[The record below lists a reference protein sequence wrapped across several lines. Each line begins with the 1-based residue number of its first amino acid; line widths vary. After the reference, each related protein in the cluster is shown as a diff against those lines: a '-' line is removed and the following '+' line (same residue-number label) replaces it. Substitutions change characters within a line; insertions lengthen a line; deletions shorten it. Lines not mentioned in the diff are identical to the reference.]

1 MKKILQISGKGKV
14 KKAKAI
20 QVMDLKEYGA
30 MEFDSKAALI
40 QELIPL
46 GLMHIEDLL
55 QREVIELAGKRYGRD
70 GLPGFDRWGNQQG
83 SVYIKD
89 QRIPITL
96 QRIRDTVKGKEVS
109 LSTYERFQQPSSL
122 DEGLLRRVLH
132 GLSCRNYRECSEAI
146 PGALS
151 LSAST
156 VSRRY
161 IRASMRKLKEL
172 VERRFD
178 GYDFVAIVLDGKSF
192 GDDGIIMAVGIT
204 IEGKKVLLGLIQA
217 GTENHRVCMD
227 FLFELIERG
236 LRYDRGL
243 LCVIDGA
250 KGLRKAIN
258 EVFGTHGIVQRCQW
272 HKRENVVSYLP
283 KSLQSKFRQRLQ
295 TAYSKGNYE
304 EAKRALNV
312 IRAELKLI
320 NESAVKSLDEGF
332 EETLTIQRLGLYK
345 HLGRSFTTTNMI
357 ESIMSMIGRKT
368 GKINYWRNSSQKQ
381 RWVATAL
388 LWAEQRLNKVNGYR
402 HLIKLREA
410 VQREIGITE
419 GKEVVAA

>member
-14 KKAKAI
+14 KKVKAI

-70 GLPGFDRWGNQQG
+70 GIPGFDRWGNQKG

-109 LSTYERFQQPSSL
+109 LSTYERFQQPFSL

-151 LSAST
+151 LSPST

-161 IRASMRKLKEL
+161 IRASMRKLREL
-172 VERRFD
+172 MDRRLD

-217 GTENHRVCMD
+217 GTENHRVCRN
-227 FLFELIERG
+227 FLLELIERG
-236 LRYDRGL
+236 LRYRSGL

-250 KGLRKAIN
+250 KGIRKAIN
-258 EVFGTHGIVQRCQW
+258 EVLGAHGIVQRCQW

-283 KSLQSKFRQRLQ
+283 KGLQSKFRQKLQ

-304 EAKRALNV
+304 EAKRALNA
-312 IRAELKLI
+312 IRVELKLI

-332 EETLTIQRLGLYK
+332 EETLTIHRLGLYK
-345 HLGRSFTTTNMI
+345 YLGRSFTTTNMI

-368 GKINYWRNSSQKQ
+368 GRINYWRNSSQKQ

-402 HLIKLREA
+402 HLLKLRESI
-410 VQREIGITE
+410 QREIGITE

>member
-1 MKKILQISGKGKV
+1 KKILQISGKGKV
-14 KKAKAI
+14 KKAKVVE
-20 QVMDLKEYGA
+20 VMGLKEYGA
-30 MEFDSKAALI
+30 LDVDVKVELI

-46 GLMHIEDLL
+46 GLMHIKEEL
-55 QREVIELAGKRYGRD
+55 QEEVRRLAGDRYKRD
-70 GLPGFDRWGNQQG
+70 GIVGYDRWGRQQG

-96 QRIRDTVKGKEVS
+96 QRIRDTIGNREVS
-109 LSTYERFQQPSSL
+109 LSTYERFQQPSRL

-161 IRASMRKLKEL
+161 IRASMRKLREL
-172 VERRFD
+172 MDRRLD
-178 GYDFVAIVLDGKSF
+178 GYDFIGIVLDGKSF

-217 GTENHRVCMD
+217 GTENHRVCKD
-227 FLFELIERG
+227 FLLELIERG

-258 EVFGTHGIVQRCQW
+258 EVFGTHGMVQRCQW
-272 HKRENVVSYLP
+272 HKRENIVSYLP
-283 KSLQSKFRQRLQ
+283 KGIQARFRQKLQS
-295 TAYSKGNYE
+295 AYSKGNYE
-304 EAKRALNV
+304 EARSDLNG

-332 EETLTIQRLGLYK
+332 EETLTIQRLGLHK
-345 HLGRSFTTTNMI
+345 HLGRSFTTTNII

-368 GKINYWRNSSQKQ
+368 GRINYWRNSSQKQ
-381 RWVATAL
+381 RWVGAAL

>member
-14 KKAKAI
+14 KKAKAVE
-20 QVMDLKEYGA
+20 VMGLKEYGA
-30 MEFDSKAALI
+30 LDVDVKVELI

-46 GLMHIEDLL
+46 GLMHIKEEL
-55 QREVIELAGKRYGRD
+55 QEEVRRLAGDRYKRD
-70 GLPGFDRWGNQQG
+70 GIVGYDRWGRQQG

-96 QRIRDTVKGKEVS
+96 QRIRDTIGNREVS

-151 LSAST
+151 LSPST

-161 IRASMRKLKEL
+161 IRASMRKLREL
-172 VERRFD
+172 MDRRLD
-178 GYDFVAIVLDGKSF
+178 GYDFIGIVLDGKSF
-192 GDDGIIMAVGIT
+192 GDEGIIMAVGIT

-217 GTENHRVCMD
+217 GTENHRVCKD
-227 FLFELIERG
+227 FLLELIERG

-258 EVFGTHGIVQRCQW
+258 EVFGVHGIVQRCQW

-283 KSLQSKFRQRLQ
+283 KGLQAKFRQKLQ

-304 EAKRALNV
+304 EARSALNAV
-312 IRAELKLI
+312 RAELKLI

-345 HLGRSFTTTNMI
+345 QIGGRFTKTNMI
-357 ESIMSMIGRKT
+357 
-368 GKINYWRNSSQKQ
+368 
-381 RWVATAL
+381 
-388 LWAEQRLNKVNGYR
+388 
-402 HLIKLREA
+402 
-410 VQREIGITE
+410 
-419 GKEVVAA
+419 